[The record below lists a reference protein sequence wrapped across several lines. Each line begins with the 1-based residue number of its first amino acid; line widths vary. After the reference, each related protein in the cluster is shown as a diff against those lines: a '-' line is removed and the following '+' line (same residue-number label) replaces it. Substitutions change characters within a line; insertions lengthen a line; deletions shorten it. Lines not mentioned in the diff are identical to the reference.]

1 MVILQ
6 NIPYL
11 KITLLYIVY
20 EYSNIYTESLTS
32 GRRITFAKVEGAKQK
47 PVQTYK

>member
-1 MVILQ
+1 M
-6 NIPYL
+6 N
-11 KITLLYIVY
+11 TLT
-20 EYSNIYTESLTS
+20 NTESLTF